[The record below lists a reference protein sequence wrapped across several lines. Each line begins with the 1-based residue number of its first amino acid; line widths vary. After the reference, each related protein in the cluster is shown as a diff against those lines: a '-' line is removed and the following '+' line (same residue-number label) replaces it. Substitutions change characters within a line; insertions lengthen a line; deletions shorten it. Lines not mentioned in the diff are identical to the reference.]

1 MFFAFFSDFGNL
13 TFKMSDTDNS
23 ATLEFY
29 PKLFP
34 PDRNTFYHRD
44 NISRGKAMV
53 NRVKQK
59 SRDKFE
65 EEES

>member
-23 ATLEFY
+23 ATLDFY
-29 PKLFP
+29 PKLLP
-34 PDRNTFYHRD
+34 PDMNTFYNRD

>member
-1 MFFAFFSDFGNL
+1 
-13 TFKMSDTDNS
+13 MSHTNNS

-29 PKLFP
+29 PELFH
-34 PDRNTFYHRD
+34 PDMNTFYTRD

-65 EEES
+65 EKEW